1 MLFVR
6 HRNDGTTKI
15 LNTFQSIYSGLQTY
29 RAYME
34 RDHQSVGDLFFK
46 DGGIYHEWSADLS
59 DRVTDDR
66 QQLQFTTNNTEFIH
80 Q

>member
-6 HRNDGTTKI
+6 HRYNGTTKI
-15 LNTFQSIYSGLQTY
+15 LNTFQTIDSGLQTY
-29 RAYME
+29 RVYME

-59 DRVTDDR
+59 DRVTYDR
-66 QQLQFTTNNTEFIH
+66 QQLKDWFNGK
-80 Q
+80 

>member
-1 MLFVR
+1 
-6 HRNDGTTKI
+6 
-15 LNTFQSIYSGLQTY
+15 
-29 RAYME
+29 ME

-59 DRVTDDR
+59 DRVTYDR

-80 Q
+80 H